1 MKLRYTTIH
10 QYLLTSVATIFLL
23 LNPAKLSAQTV
34 LDSIQETGVLRVAVR
49 EDAAPF
55 GYLNSEKKLQGRCLN
70 FLALLQEKLKEKLP
84 RDVIVLS
91 IFKSTAANRFKLVEM
106 GIVDLECGPNTIR
119 ELPSS
124 KVTFSQDFFITGTQL
139 LVDKKQAKLLNLN
152 GNLAGVTLGVVKTT
166 TTEEA
171 IALKYPLANIQRFSG
186 AVARRR
192 GVQAVRQ
199 GKIDAMVSDGILL
212 RGEAVLENLSPN
224 RYVLI
229 PEIPLSCDRYA
240 MIIKG
245 QDNQWQDF
253 VNSVIASEQAQQ
265 LFRFNATSTHLDRM
279 SVCQSM

>member
-1 MKLRYTTIH
+1 MMKLRYTTIH
-10 QYLLTSVATIFLL
+10 QYLLTSVATIFLF
-23 LNPAKLSAQTV
+23 LNPAKVSAQTV

-55 GYLNSEKKLQGRCLN
+55 GYLNSQKKLQGRCLN
-70 FLALLQEKLKEKLP
+70 FLALLKEKLTEKLP
-84 RDVIVLS
+84 RNVIALS
-91 IFKSTAANRFKLVEM
+91 VFKSTAANRFKLVEM

-119 ELPSS
+119 ELPSPE
-124 KVTFSQDFFITGTQL
+124 VTFSQDFFITGTQL
-139 LVDKKQAKLLNLN
+139 LVDKKQAKLLDLN
-152 GNLAGVTLGVVKTT
+152 GNLEGVTLGVIKTT

-171 IALKYPLANIQRFSG
+171 IAQKYPLANLQLFSG

-212 RGEAVLENLSPN
+212 RGEAALENLSPN

-229 PEIPLSCDRYA
+229 PETPLTCDRYA
-240 MIIKG
+240 MIVKG
-245 QDNQWQDF
+245 KDSQWHDF

-265 LFRFNATSTHLDRM
+265 LFSLNAMQNSLDRI
-279 SVCQSM
+279 SAC